1 MMAGAPRDPEEL
13 TAVAAAAA
21 PDAAIA
27 AATHMGPVRLT
38 VADLDRSIAYYRAAV
53 GLAPL
58 RLEDGIAALGPA
70 GGGARE
76 LLVLEEVAGAE
87 PSDGHPGLYHFAL
100 LVPERA
106 DLARYLAHVARERI
120 PVVGLADHFVSEAI
134 YLQDPDHHGIE
145 VYWDRPREQWEGQ
158 VGARLG
164 TWPLDVDALL
174 AELSDPDNAPFDGL
188 ADGTVMGHVHLRV
201 VAIDET
207 VGFYRDVLGMELMAQ
222 LGRQAAFLAAG
233 GYHHHLGA
241 NTWETRRREPAP
253 EGSARLRE
261 VTIVLP
267 HAAERDRVV
276 ARLTAS
282 GRAVDD
288 AGDAPLVHDPSG
300 IALRLDVAV

>member
-1 MMAGAPRDPEEL
+1 MAGAPRDPEEL
-13 TAVAAAAA
+13 TAAAAAA
-21 PDAAIA
+21 PPDAAIA

-38 VADLDRSIAYYRAAV
+38 VADLDRSIGYYRDAL

-58 RLEDGIAALGPA
+58 RRDDGSAALGA
-70 GGGARE
+70 GGGGRRE
-76 LLVLEEVAGAE
+76 LLVLEEVAGAA

-106 DLARYLAHVARERI
+106 DLARYLAHVARERV
-120 PVVGLADHFVSEAI
+120 PVVGLSDHFVSEAI

-158 VGARLG
+158 VGTRMG

-174 AELSDPDNAPFDGL
+174 RELPDPATAPFDGL
-188 ADGTVMGHVHLRV
+188 AGGTVMGHVHLRV
-201 VAIDET
+201 ADVDET
-207 VGFYRDVLGMELMAQ
+207 VGFYRDVLGFELMAQ
-222 LGRQAAFLAAG
+222 LGAQAAFLAAG
-233 GYHHHLGA
+233 GYHHHLGS

-282 GRAVDD
+282 GREVDE
-288 AGDAPLVHDPSG
+288 AGGAPVVRDPSG
-300 IALRLDVAV
+300 IPLRFDVAV